1 MSSTMRRFQDLHL
14 PVVVVGPDGT
24 VGYAN
29 PAAHRMLAYA
39 PGALLGLPLE
49 QLTAPDAWDDL
60 CREPVLLDLF
70 EEDASFVRDVGEGRV
85 GRMQGQVVRSDGR
98 VVDVAMTIEPASG
111 HSQAFM
117 ISYEML
123 PPWKVKRAV

>member
-1 MSSTMRRFQDLHL
+1 MATAMRRIQDLNL

-29 PAAHRMLAYA
+29 PAAHRMLAYE
-39 PGALLGLPLE
+39 PGALIGQALE
-49 QLTAPDAWDDL
+49 QLTTPEAWDEL

-70 EEDASFVRDVGEGRV
+70 AEDDSFVRDVGDARV

-98 VVDVAMTIEPASG
+98 VVDVAMTIEPAAG
-111 HSQAFM
+111 HAQAFM

>member
-1 MSSTMRRFQDLHL
+1 MSTTIRRFQETHL

-39 PGALLGLPLE
+39 PGTLHGTPLS
-49 QLTAPDAWDDL
+49 QLTTTEAWDGL
-60 CREPVLLDLF
+60 CHEPVFANPTD
-70 EEDASFVRDVGEGRV
+70 EPEQSGVRIGEGRI
-85 GRMQGQVVRSDGR
+85 GRLQSQVVRSDGR
-98 VVDVAMTIEPASG
+98 VVDVALTIEPANTDVR
-111 HSQAFM
+111 AF
-117 ISYEML
+117 ILSYEML